1 MPPIIL
7 APGPTKVHPELM
19 QWMNDADAEGVFWR
33 SHRTPWFESMFAEV
47 KQGLRSLLSIPEGHT
62 IALLTS
68 ANEAWERSIESLVK
82 QESFHLVGGE
92 FGERWFQ
99 YAKRLGRTP
108 SRWEYVTTFSGNFGE
123 VIVPESAEA
132 ICVTQ
137 NETST
142 GLWIPENQISQ
153 IANRYPN
160 KLMLVDVVSSI
171 PVVQLE
177 WEKVDLTYWSV
188 QKGFQLPAGL
198 AVVVMSPRAIQ
209 RCQALT
215 SQQSCGAYHS
225 LSQLAANSEKN
236 ITAETPNVLAIYLLK
251 RAIQKYLSSGLET
264 IRTETLTRAT
274 SFYEQ
279 LNDTPFRAL
288 VTSKEFQSPTVFAVV
303 SDADI
308 STWRANL
315 TSQQQI
321 YTGACYSE
329 LKPHAFRIANFPIHT
344 EEEHSAILNQM
355 KLFTA

>member
-1 MPPIIL
+1 
-7 APGPTKVHPELM
+7 
-19 QWMNDADAEGVFWR
+19 
-33 SHRTPWFESMFAEV
+33 
-47 KQGLRSLLSIPEGHT
+47 
-62 IALLTS
+62 
-68 ANEAWERSIESLVK
+68 
-82 QESFHLVGGE
+82 
-92 FGERWFQ
+92 
-99 YAKRLGRTP
+99 
-108 SRWEYVTTFSGNFGE
+108 
-123 VIVPESAEA
+123 
-132 ICVTQ
+132 VTQ

-142 GLWIPENQISQ
+142 GLWIPENQISE
-153 IANRYPN
+153 IANRYPD

-177 WEKVDLTYWSV
+177 WEKVDLAYWSV

-215 SQQSCGAYHS
+215 LQQSCGAYHS
-225 LSQLAANSEKN
+225 LAQLAANSEKN

-251 RAIQKYLSSGLET
+251 RAIQKYLSSGLES
-264 IRTETLTRAT
+264 IRTETLARAT
-274 SFYEQ
+274 RFYEQ
-279 LNDTPFRAL
+279 LNYTPFRAL

-315 TSQQQI
+315 TSQHQM